1 MKIAILITIIS
12 AILFYFFRN
21 KRNNEKL
28 VIGNLSNFDEF
39 ISKLID
45 SKSNDSFLIISIKD
59 TDKFIQFKYYV
70 EEGLEIDFPLVTNEQ
85 KQKRNLLIN
94 YCKRNKLYF
103 KINKSSDGQHEFLDI
118 YLKAEKKELMD
129 TVKKIYIDIYNV
141 NPSTEF
147 KINGDFGN

>member
-1 MKIAILITIIS
+1 MKTAILIIIIS
-12 AILFYFFRN
+12 TILLYFFRN
-21 KRNNEKL
+21 KENNDKPI
-28 VIGNLSNFDEF
+28 IGNLSNFDEF

-45 SKSNDSFLIISIKD
+45 SESNDSFLIISIKD

-85 KQKRNLLIN
+85 IQKRNLLIN

-103 KINKSSDGQHEFLDI
+103 KINKSSDEQHEFLDI
-118 YLKAEKKELMD
+118 YLKAEKKELTD

-147 KINGDFGN
+147 EFNGDFGN